1 MAYYREKV
9 GDVFEHITDE
19 TPLVHC
25 ISADYALGAGIAKT
39 VEQRFKESGELI
51 NTLIVSR
58 SEML

>member
-39 VEQRFKESGELI
+39 VEQRL
-51 NTLIVSR
+51 
-58 SEML
+58 